1 MINYMKLIVGLGNP
15 GKEYEHTRH
24 NMGYDVVALFASSL
38 GFDIDKVGFKGLYT
52 KVKYFN
58 EDIILLKP
66 TTYMNLSGDSIVL
79 LKNYFKIDK
88 YAKICKIDIED
99 IIIIYDDMD
108 TKVGNIRLKI
118 KGSSGGHNG
127 IKSIIANLKTEEFKR
142 IRVGIGK
149 PAFNII
155 DYVLSKPSSEEQEL
169 INKALQDAVDALKI
183 SIKESF
189 NKAMTIYNKE
199 NKL

>member
-24 NMGYDVVALFASSL
+24 NMGYDVVDLFVSSL

-79 LKNYFKIDK
+79 LKNYF
-88 YAKICKIDIED
+88 KIDIED

-149 PAFNII
+149 PIFNII

>member
-1 MINYMKLIVGLGNP
+1 
-15 GKEYEHTRH
+15 
-24 NMGYDVVALFASSL
+24 
-38 GFDIDKVGFKGLYT
+38 
-52 KVKYFN
+52 
-58 EDIILLKP
+58 
-66 TTYMNLSGDSIVL
+66 MNLSGDSIVL
-79 LKNYFKIDK
+79 LKNYF
-88 YAKICKIDIED
+88 KIDIED

-149 PAFNII
+149 PVFNII

>member
-24 NMGYDVVALFASSL
+24 NMGYDVVDLFASSL
-38 GFDIDKVGFKGLYT
+38 CFDIDKVGFKGLYT

-79 LKNYFKIDK
+79 LKNYF
-88 YAKICKIDIED
+88 KIDIED

-149 PAFNII
+149 PVFNII
-155 DYVLSKPSSEEQEL
+155 DYVLGKPSSEEQEL

>member
-1 MINYMKLIVGLGNP
+1 
-15 GKEYEHTRH
+15 
-24 NMGYDVVALFASSL
+24 
-38 GFDIDKVGFKGLYT
+38 
-52 KVKYFN
+52 
-58 EDIILLKP
+58 
-66 TTYMNLSGDSIVL
+66 MNLSGDSIVL
-79 LKNYFKIDK
+79 LKNYF
-88 YAKICKIDIED
+88 KIDIED

-149 PAFNII
+149 PVFNII

-189 NKAMTIYNKE
+189 NKAV
-199 NKL
+199 

>member
-24 NMGYDVVALFASSL
+24 NMGYDVVDLFASSL
-38 GFDIDKVGFKGLYT
+38 GFDIDKVVFEGLYT
-52 KVKYFN
+52 KVKYVN

-79 LKNYFKIDK
+79 LKNYF
-88 YAKICKIDIED
+88 KIDIED

-149 PAFNII
+149 PVFNII
-155 DYVLSKPSSEEQEL
+155 DYVLTKPSSEEQEL

>member
-24 NMGYDVVALFASSL
+24 NMGYDVVDLFASSL

-79 LKNYFKIDK
+79 LKNYF
-88 YAKICKIDIED
+88 KIDIED

-149 PAFNII
+149 PLFNII

>member
-24 NMGYDVVALFASSL
+24 NMGYDVVDLFASSL
-38 GFDIDKVGFKGLYT
+38 GFDIDKVGFTGLYT

-79 LKNYFKIDK
+79 LKNYF
-88 YAKICKIDIED
+88 KIDIED

>member
-24 NMGYDVVALFASSL
+24 NMGYDVVDLFASSL

-79 LKNYFKIDK
+79 LKNYF
-88 YAKICKIDIED
+88 KIDIED

-149 PAFNII
+149 PVFNII
-155 DYVLSKPSSEEQEL
+155 DYSFSKPFL
-169 INKALQDAVDALKI
+169 IDITFSRN
-183 SIKESF
+183 IKEHYVGF
-189 NKAMTIYNKE
+189 ILIYSQLAKVWT
-199 NKL
+199 LYALGCYTYVALRI

>member
-1 MINYMKLIVGLGNP
+1 M
-15 GKEYEHTRH
+15 
-24 NMGYDVVALFASSL
+24 
-38 GFDIDKVGFKGLYT
+38 
-52 KVKYFN
+52 
-58 EDIILLKP
+58 
-66 TTYMNLSGDSIVL
+66 
-79 LKNYFKIDK
+79 KNYF
-88 YAKICKIDIED
+88 KIDIED

>member
-24 NMGYDVVALFASSL
+24 NMGYDAVDLFAFSL

-79 LKNYFKIDK
+79 LKNYF
-88 YAKICKIDIED
+88 KIDIED

-169 INKALQDAVDALKI
+169 INKALNDAVDALKI

>member
-1 MINYMKLIVGLGNP
+1 MKLIVGLGNP
-15 GKEYEHTRH
+15 GREYAHTRH
-24 NMGYDVVALFASSL
+24 NMGYDVIDAFASSL
-38 GFDIDKVGFKGLYT
+38 GHDIDREGFKGLYT
-52 KVKYFN
+52 RVKYFN

-79 LKNYFKIDK
+79 LLNYFKIDV
-88 YAKICKIDIED
+88 ED
-99 IIIIYDDMD
+99 MIVIYDDMD
-108 TKVGNIRLKI
+108 TKIGNIRLKI

-127 IKSIIANLKTEEFKR
+127 IKSIINNLKTEEFKR

-149 PAFNII
+149 PEFNSI
-155 DYVLSKPSSEEQEL
+155 DFVLSKPSESEQEL
-169 INKALQDAVDALKI
+169 IDKAIKDSVDALKI

-199 NKL
+199 NKILS

>member
-1 MINYMKLIVGLGNP
+1 MMIWTLKLVILDFYKIHIADILVISDDLDLSLGN
-15 GKEYEHTRH
+15 
-24 NMGYDVVALFASSL
+24 
-38 GFDIDKVGFKGLYT
+38 FKLR
-52 KVKYFN
+52 
-58 EDIILLKP
+58 P
-66 TTYMNLSGDSIVL
+66 S
-79 LKNYFKIDK
+79 
-88 YAKICKIDIED
+88 
-99 IIIIYDDMD
+99 
-108 TKVGNIRLKI
+108 
-118 KGSSGGHNG
+118 GSSGGHNG

-149 PAFNII
+149 PVFNII
-155 DYVLSKPSSEEQEL
+155 DYVLGKPSSEEQEL

>member
-24 NMGYDVVALFASSL
+24 NMGYDVVDLFASSL
-38 GFDIDKVGFKGLYT
+38 GFDIDKAGFKGLYT

-79 LKNYFKIDK
+79 LKNYF
-88 YAKICKIDIED
+88 KIDIED